1 VILLENPN
9 SVHIIKNYGRI
20 VLHFDRVMDRKGI
33 TRNKLATL
41 AGVRFEVA
49 DRLYKGKIERLDM
62 DILARVCFVL
72 SCQIGEVLEYTKPH
86 SQKNKGTKTI

>member
-1 VILLENPN
+1 VVSLIGPN
-9 SVHIIKNYGRI
+9 SVHIMKNYGRI
-20 VLHFDRVMDRKGI
+20 DLHFDRIMDEKGI

-62 DILARVCFVL
+62 DVLARVCFVL
-72 SCQIGEVLEYTKPH
+72 DCQIGEVLEYIKPH
-86 SQKNKGTKTI
+86 RN

>member
-1 VILLENPN
+1 M
-9 SVHIIKNYGRI
+9 
-20 VLHFDRVMDRKGI
+20 HFDRVMDRKGI